1 MYNFKM
7 KNLKIIIFSL
17 FLLLS
22 FSAHKAEAAVTL
34 QLSALNI
41 SGLTS
46 TGTATLPTFSLNIN
60 TNDLSDFSSTA
71 VFGINIFNTYNSATQ
86 SFSGNA
92 GSGAIT
98 VQTGVLQQTKTIAI
112 TQPLTNNSIYFARVF
127 YNKGTNLD
135 FVYSNVVS
143 FKFGDSTSV
152 NNNFSPASYITD
164 PLSNGYTPVVLTNNN
179 SGTESGKWWFKQ
191 TQDGKAKGPFSNIA
205 ECETERAKG
214 NSYSKQCFQFY
225 YPLAP
230 LPGQADKID
239 TSSSGD
245 SDCPFGNYLNILIK
259 LFIGICA
266 VLAMIKI
273 VLGGMQYMTSE
284 LSSGKEDGKNSITSA
299 VFGLILALGAFAIL
313 NTINPELLKVCLNNL
328 PKAVVQVEE
337 IEKKISNQSGN
348 GICAVVTDQ
357 NNPCYPGKLASSFSG
372 TTNAT
377 VPFNTLAA
385 QASAICMLESSG
397 KSDMPNG
404 LNPNIILDKCSDN
417 KPFSFGLFQIN
428 ASAHRNDIPAC
439 NGAFNI
445 PAGHGASQ
453 GNALEFYT
461 AKNGTKY
468 PSKWSCTTV
477 EPAYTACKNYLTNP
491 INNINF
497 AATSTSLNKWSSW
510 STYNSCK
517 VKF

>member
-1 MYNFKM
+1 M

-46 TGTATLPTFSLNIN
+46 TGTATLPTFSLNIS

-71 VFGINIFNTYNSATQ
+71 VFGINIFNTYNSTTQ

-179 SGTESGKWWFKQ
+179 SGTESGEWWFKP
-191 TQDGKAKGPFSNIA
+191 TKDGEVKGGFSSIA
-205 ECETERAKG
+205 ECEIERAKG

-328 PKAVVQVEE
+328 PKATVLVQDDSIQQTAIDGKYCMNTAGGPYNANLPWNDTTAGV
-337 IEKKISNQSGN
+337 IPNLPVNVSVSPTGDCT
-348 GICAVVTDQ
+348 GVGQ
-357 NNPCYPGKLASSFSG
+357 NSCTSLH
-372 TTNAT
+372 
-377 VPFNTLAA
+377 
-385 QASAICMLESSG
+385 
-397 KSDMPNG
+397 G
-404 LNPNIILDKCSDN
+404 LNPIA
-417 KPFSFGLFQIN
+417 IN
-428 ASAHRNDIPAC
+428 SIRNDCALCDIVITAGTECWLHGGSKQNTDHHPNANTVDLRATPSLNEYVTGSQNFPNNAKWYTK
-439 NGAFNI
+439 NGIHFLSEQ
-445 PAGHGASQ
+445 AGQTSST
-453 GNALEFYT
+453 T
-461 AKNGTKY
+461 AKHWHVK
-468 PSKWSCTTV
+468 
-477 EPAYTACKNYLTNP
+477 
-491 INNINF
+491 
-497 AATSTSLNKWSSW
+497 ATGGGGGSW
-510 STYNSCK
+510 
-517 VKF
+517 

>member
-1 MYNFKM
+1 M
-7 KNLKIIIFSL
+7 KNLKLIIFSL

-22 FSAHKAEAAVTL
+22 FLGHKAEAAVSL

-41 SGLTS
+41 SGVTATGTS
-46 TGTATLPTFSLNIN
+46 TMPTFSLIIN

-71 VFGINIFNTYNSATQ
+71 HFAINIFDSYNTTMQTFPTIAFASA
-86 SFSGNA
+86 F
-92 GSGAIT
+92 IT
-98 VQTGVLQQTKTIAI
+98 PQTGVLQQTRTIAI
-112 TQPLTNNSIYFARVF
+112 TQTLTTNTVYYARVF
-127 YNKGTNLD
+127 YNNGTNLD
-135 FVYSNVVS
+135 FIYSNVVS
-143 FKFGDSTSV
+143 FKFGDASSV
-152 NNNFSPASYITD
+152 NNSFLAASAVIN
-164 PLSNGYTPVVLTNNN
+164 PLSNGYIPIILTDNDS

-191 TQDGKAKGPFSNIA
+191 TKDSEAKGPFSSIT

-214 NSYSKQCFQFY
+214 DSYSDKCFQFY

-230 LPGQADKID
+230 LPFQEGKVD
-239 TSSSGD
+239 TTS

-273 VLGGMQYMTSE
+273 VIGGMQYMTSE
-284 LSSGKEDGKNSITSA
+284 LASSKEDGKNSITSA

-313 NTINPELLKVCLNNL
+313 NTLNPQLLQICLNNL

-348 GICAVVTDQ
+348 GTCAVVTDQ
-357 NNPCYPGKLASSFSG
+357 SSPCYPSKLASSFSG
-372 TTNAT
+372 STTASA
-377 VPFNTLAA
+377 PFNTLAA
-385 QASAICMLESSG
+385 QASAICMLESG
-397 KSDMPNG
+397 AKADMPAG
-404 LNPNIILDKCSDN
+404 LSPNMVLDKCSDN

-428 ASAHRNDIPAC
+428 ASAHRNDISAC
-439 NGAFNI
+439 NGAFAI
-445 PAGHGASQ
+445 PTGHGTSQ

-497 AATSTSLNKWSSW
+497 AATSTSLNRWTSW

-517 VKF
+517 TKF